1 LNSSIRMKKKKR
13 YIGEGQK
20 WFVDFLP
27 KEVFLSLTEEE
38 RVNYQGYR
46 NYQRHIG
53 DSNLKISN
61 YQKEIEKL
69 TNLIKEE
76 QFKIKGDFE
85 NEGWEMNVKMFYDKI
100 THIDKNFQLNC
111 SIEIRDRTSISK
123 KFKDGEVKT
132 FKNVPVIKSQYKEK
146 DLERVYKIYGRVENS
161 VHRKPIYFGDEI
173 KVRKVI
179 SQIYQEDWTTEP
191 YEYLKDEMRILI
203 SQYSRYQIFHHKW
216 EGFKSETH
224 NLKSISDWC
233 TWCTKNGVD
242 RYEWGGKK

>member
-1 LNSSIRMKKKKR
+1 
-13 YIGEGQK
+13 
-20 WFVDFLP
+20 
-27 KEVFLSLTEEE
+27 
-38 RVNYQGYR
+38 
-46 NYQRHIG
+46 
-53 DSNLKISN
+53 LKISN